1 MNKKRIIGIA
11 LIIAIFIGL
20 AATIVYIFTELK
32 EETDIQ
38 IQTSETTDAKKF
50 KSEYEDL
57 NDKDASEG
65 KKYRVLSISDTNP
78 IKYSTASDI
87 VNKINNNESFVVYF
101 GFSECP
107 WCRSILEALLESAN
121 EYEVDTI
128 YYVDVKNI
136 RDKYE
141 LDTET
146 NTAVRTVE
154 GTDGYYQLINKLS
167 NVLDD
172 YEPLKY
178 EVKQKNRKKKVV
190 TVDIDEKR
198 IYAPNVV
205 LVKNGVG
212 VLMTTGISDKLDD
225 PYMELTD
232 EIKNYSKTEFNKLF
246 EEFKPKTTTTT
257 ESNVCTGQ
265 SNC

>member
-1 MNKKRIIGIA
+1 MNKKKIIGIA

-50 KSEYEDL
+50 KSEYEDI
-57 NDKDASEG
+57 NGKEAGEG
-65 KKYRVLSISDTNP
+65 KTYRVLTIDENNP
-78 IKYSTASDI
+78 MKYSVASDI

-107 WCRSILEALLESAN
+107 WCRSILESLLESAK
-121 EYEVDTI
+121 EYNIDNI

-136 RDKYE
+136 RDVYSLNENNE
-141 LDTET
+141 L
-146 NTAVRTVE
+146 VRTTE
-154 GTDGYYQLINKLS
+154 GTDSYYTLLNKLA

-172 YEPLKY
+172 YKPLKY
-178 EVKQKNRKKKVV
+178 ELKQKNKKKKVI
-190 TVDIDEKR
+190 TVEIGEKR

-205 LVKNGVG
+205 LVKNGTPL
-212 VLMTTGISDKLDD
+212 LMTTGISDKLTD

-232 EIKNYSKTEFNKLF
+232 EMKNYAKNEFGKLF
-246 EEFKPKTTTTT
+246 EEINPKTTTTT
-257 ESNVCTGQ
+257 ESNICDGH